1 MPAGFLAACLARLG
15 QRDRVEA
22 LIREM
27 GDTPTP
33 LWGRAWYH
41 LLCGDV
47 DLAAAWY
54 EKMIDA
60 RDMFAVVYAS
70 SHYVAPLRSSAHWP
84 RLSRTMRL
92 ELKAER

>member
-1 MPAGFLAACLARLG
+1 MPIGLLAACLVRLG
-15 QRDRVEA
+15 QKDQAAA
-22 LIREM
+22 LIHAM

-41 LLCGDV
+41 LLCAEV
-47 DLAAAWY
+47 DAAAYWY

-70 SHYVAPLRSSAHWP
+70 SHYSAPLRSSPHWT
-84 RLSRTMRL
+84 RLSRMMNLPPTL
-92 ELKAER
+92 T